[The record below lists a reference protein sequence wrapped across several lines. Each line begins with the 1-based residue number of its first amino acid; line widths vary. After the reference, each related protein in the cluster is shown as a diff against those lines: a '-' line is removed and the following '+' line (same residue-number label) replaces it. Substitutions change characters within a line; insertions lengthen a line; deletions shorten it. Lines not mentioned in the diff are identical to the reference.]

1 MELNVEVEGR
11 AKSSEGNGNDDVGCM
26 HSGSPRANVG
36 KRRRT
41 ETAGF

>member
-11 AKSSEGNGNDDVGCM
+11 AKSSEGNDDVGCM